1 MKGYIMKAIKSI
13 LSISLLFCLILF
25 LVPANAQYVL
35 KSSVFSNGGAVNTDS
50 TNYNLRSIA
59 GQTLIGETGDSTY
72 SAFGG
77 FVFQYWPLFTGI
89 DEPFSDLPKTFEL
102 YQNYPNPFNPVTN
115 IKFALPKAAKVKID
129 VFNILGQHITTLLNS
144 KKPAGYHIIDFNAN
158 HFATG
163 LYFYTIQA
171 DNFSKV
177 KKMMLV
183 K

>member
-1 MKGYIMKAIKSI
+1 MKTNEKLITIF
-13 LSISLLFCLILF
+13 LLFCIF
-25 LVPANAQYVL
+25 GFFFQGQAQYVL
-35 KSSVFSNGGAVNTDS
+35 KNSVFSNGVAVSTDS
-50 TNYNLRSIA
+50 VNYNLHGLA
-59 GQTLIGETGDSTY
+59 GQDVIGENDDGSYFAYSGFIYTGL
-72 SAFGG
+72 
-77 FVFQYWPLFTGI
+77 PLLTGI
-89 DEPFSDLPKTFEL
+89 ENPFSDLPKTFEL

-158 HFATG
+158 HFASG